1 MNCVEVEV
9 DAKRNVVGPARQDRL
24 TSTPSWMDL
33 RRCFGTLDSATRA
46 LSPSIDLRP
55 SSLLTYLLYEPASA
69 PSASAMS
76 KPNFWSTPLRYFRW
90 ASHERPA
97 YFWSILIGS
106 MGPVTMVG
114 IPPVR
119 KYFGDVDP
127 EPIPLSY
134 PSKLPCRA
142 DRLCIP
148 LPARVYGIVLI
159 LFPL

>member
-1 MNCVEVEV
+1 
-9 DAKRNVVGPARQDRL
+9 
-24 TSTPSWMDL
+24 
-33 RRCFGTLDSATRA
+33 
-46 LSPSIDLRP
+46 
-55 SSLLTYLLYEPASA
+55 
-69 PSASAMS
+69 MS
-76 KPNFWSTPLRYFRW
+76 KPSFWSTPLRYFRW

-106 MGPVTMVG
+106 TGPVAMVG

-134 PSKLPCRA
+134 PSKPPCRA

-148 LPARVYGIVLI
+148 RPARVYGIVLI